1 MGYFGILPLN
11 GLGLGPSPGSGRVWI
26 KPGPDPDP
34 LRVFFFFLKTYTRPY
49 NLSSRVK
56 SDPLGLDR
64 AGYPWVGYK
73 LPSLQKG
80 KGIAAIVICAD
91 LGEDKKER
99 PTLPATAIT
108 TL

>member
-1 MGYFGILPLN
+1 MDKT
-11 GLGLGPSPGSGRVWI
+11 WTW
-26 KPGPDPDP
+26 PGPASG
-34 LRVFFFFLKTYTRPY
+34 FFFFLKTYTRPY
-49 NLSSRVK
+49 NLSGRVK

-64 AGYPWVGYK
+64 AEYPWVGYK